1 LHQVWREAPDDGDG
15 ELEDQVGG
23 QDVSER
29 PASRLTPD
37 DVEDQAER
45 MRPVT
50 RISLRPHDPSTGE
63 EVEKD
68 EVVNSYSPA
77 AWQSARYS
85 RRGFWKISAAGAK
98 PISPQ
103 AKFVHSAA
111 ERGPKRWQLIKLVR
125 NRTKA
130 LGEFPIWINNYNRL
144 ALYA

>member
-1 LHQVWREAPDDGDG
+1 
-15 ELEDQVGG
+15 
-23 QDVSER
+23 
-29 PASRLTPD
+29 
-37 DVEDQAER
+37 
-45 MRPVT
+45 MRPGAAG
-50 RISLRPHDPSTGE
+50 RSLFWRLRGSSAVVLQV
-63 EVEKD
+63 EVADFTLPDVKGQPPIAAD
-68 EVVNSYSPA
+68 RNAPPPGAGPSYSPA

-111 ERGPKRWQLIKLVR
+111 GRGPKRWQLIKLVR

-144 ALYA
+144 AL